1 MRVAAQPSPGI
12 MTSKD
17 PYLDFLN
24 TDDLLFGSK
33 SNGASDPLKFN
44 DPLSFG
50 TSDALSSG
58 TGDILSRSI
67 ANYKKN
73 LPVAAAKPVAD
84 PLKFSDPGD
93 ALSRS
98 IDNYKKTAD
107 KEKKDK
113 DDLGDFDADSTHS
126 DDEASAPPMDY
137 LGYIQVTALVIY
149 LISLYLLSCSLL
161 IPGKK
166 QFVSNEPEFYFP
178 KKFVCKV
185 VEF

>member
-1 MRVAAQPSPGI
+1 

-107 KEKKDK
+107 KDKKDK

-149 LISLYLLSCSLL
+149 FDIFISFILSLL
-161 IPGKK
+161 KPPLKK
-166 QFVSNEPEFYFP
+166 LSYT
-178 KKFVCKV
+178 
-185 VEF
+185 

>member
-1 MRVAAQPSPGI
+1 MSSLCLVSYIKLFIVQCLITSEPCEGGSQPSPAI

-24 TDDLLFGSK
+24 TDDLLFGSQ

-58 TGDILSRSI
+58 PGDILSRSI

-93 ALSRS
+93 ALSRT

-107 KEKKDK
+107 KDKKDK
-113 DDLGDFDADSTHS
+113 DDLGDFDADSNHS

-137 LGYIQVTALVIY
+137 LGYIQVRARVIF
-149 LISLYLLSCSLL
+149 LISL
-161 IPGKK
+161 
-166 QFVSNEPEFYFP
+166 
-178 KKFVCKV
+178 
-185 VEF
+185 

>member
-1 MRVAAQPSPGI
+1 

-98 IDNYKKTAD
+98 LDNYKKTAD
-107 KEKKDK
+107 KDKKDK